1 RLRNFDVFVDLTG
14 LEEGDHTVEIE
25 YENVPDDLSIY
36 IEPKTID
43 VTIEERA
50 TEEFPVSVD
59 FLNTDKLP
67 DGYEL
72 GETTLA
78 PETVTI
84 TRSISFFAQRA
95 SFEVGVDAVDF
106 TDLINNIDVSFN
118 VYDSQGHEEF
128 VHIEPEDVKGTVDV
142 NYPIKAVSV
151 HVPTTGDL
159 PDDYA

>member
-1 RLRNFDVFVDLTG
+1 VFVSVEENPNQPELRFFGSSTEMQTLDDVPVDIRIDENYVVSGVPEFVSVTLEGPTSILTKTVRLRNFDVFVDLTG

-72 GETTLA
+72 GETTID

-84 TRSISFFAQRA
+84 TSS
-95 SFEVGVDAVDF
+95 
-106 TDLINNIDVSFN
+106 
-118 VYDSQGHEEF
+118 
-128 VHIEPEDVKGTVDV
+128 K
-142 NYPIKAVSV
+142 SV
-151 HVPTTGDL
+151 VEQ
-159 PDDYA
+159 